1 MRRRFH
7 LSTAL
12 IASAAVGA
20 VSYFGAIRMAG
31 QATQS
36 AQPARGAVQPSRP
49 ARTADG
55 HPNLN
60 GIWQATT
67 TANWD
72 LLGHPMRPAV
82 AQPGVYP
89 DVPVLAAPVLALGAV
104 GGVPPGPGV
113 VEGNVIPYKPEAA
126 AKKKENAEQW
136 LDRDPEV
143 RCYMP
148 GIPRALYMPYPFQ
161 ITQGINKIEMAFE
174 FAGASRTI
182 HLDPVDPPPAD
193 TWMGHSV
200 GHWEGNTLVVDVSH
214 FNDRTWFSRSG
225 DFHSDAL
232 HVVEHFTPINA
243 GPQGPD
249 ALRYEV
255 TIEDLNVFTRPWKMS
270 MVLYRQLEANAQLME
285 YKCTEMVEETFL
297 GHLRKNQ
304 LVKHW
309 EGDTIILD
317 VTRKIPTGDKLYER

>member
-1 MRRRFH
+1 MPSR
-7 LSTAL
+7 LKGPAVL
-12 IASAAVGA
+12 IASVTIGA
-20 VSYFGAIRMAG
+20 VFCLTAIRTTG
-31 QATQS
+31 QAPRTLRTQ
-36 AQPARGAVQPSRP
+36 
-49 ARTADG
+49 DG
-55 HPNLN
+55 TPNLN

-72 LLGHPMRPAV
+72 LLAHTMRPAV

-89 DVPVLAAPVLALGAV
+89 DVPVLAAPVLALGSV

-126 AKKKENAEQW
+126 AKKKENAEHW

-148 GIPRALYMPYPFQ
+148 GIPRAMYMPYPFQ
-161 ITQGINKIEMAFE
+161 ITQGRNKIEMSFE

-182 HLDPVDPPPAD
+182 HLDQVDPPPAD

-232 HVVEHFTPINA
+232 HVVERFTPI
-243 GPQGPD
+243 GPD
-249 ALRYEV
+249 ALRYEA
-255 TIEDLNVFTRPWKMS
+255 TLEDKNVFTRPWKMK
-270 MVLYRQLEANAQLME
+270 MVLYRQLEENAQLME
-285 YKCTEMVEETFL
+285 YKCVELVEETFL
-297 GHLRKNQ
+297 GHLRKKQ

-309 EGDTIILD
+309 EGDTIVID
-317 VTRKIPTGDKLYER
+317 VTRKIPPGEKVYER

>member
-1 MRRRFH
+1 MRSRSN
-7 LSTAL
+7 LSKAL
-12 IASAAVGA
+12 IASAAMGA
-20 VSYFGAIRMAG
+20 MFYFSAIRMTG
-31 QATQS
+31 QADATKQ
-36 AQPARGAVQPSRP
+36 AIHPAP
-49 ARTADG
+49 ALDR

-72 LLGHPMRPAV
+72 LLAHSMRPAV
-82 AQPGVYP
+82 AQPGVYT
-89 DVPVLAAPVLALGAV
+89 DVPVLAAPVVALGSV

-113 VEGNVIPYKPEAA
+113 VEGNMIPYKPEAA
-126 AKKKENAEQW
+126 AKKNENAEHW

-148 GIPRALYMPYPFQ
+148 GIPRAMYMPYPFQ
-161 ITQGINKIEMAFE
+161 ITQGTNKIEMSFE

-193 TWMGHSV
+193 MWMGHSA

-232 HVVEHFTPINA
+232 HVVERFTPVNSSSR
-243 GPQGPD
+243 PD

-255 TIEDLNVFTRPWKMS
+255 TIEDPNVFTRPWKMS

-285 YKCTEMVEETFL
+285 YKCVELVEETFL
-297 GHLRKNQ
+297 GHLRKKQ

-309 EGDTIILD
+309 EGETIVID
-317 VTRKIPTGDKLYER
+317 VTRKVPAGDKLYER

>member
-1 MRRRFH
+1 MRNRIN
-7 LSTAL
+7 LSAAL
-12 IASAAVGA
+12 ITSAAMGV
-20 VSYFGAIRMAG
+20 VFCLGAIRMTG
-31 QATQS
+31 QAD
-36 AQPARGAVQPSRP
+36 AARQAMRP
-49 ARTADG
+49 ARASDP

-72 LLGHPMRPAV
+72 LLTHTMRPAV

-89 DVPVLAAPVLALGAV
+89 DVPVLAAPVLALGSV

-113 VEGNVIPYKPEAA
+113 VEGDEIPYKPEAA
-126 AKKKENAEQW
+126 AKKKENAEHW

-148 GIPRALYMPYPFQ
+148 GIPRAMYMPYPFQ
-161 ITQGINKIEMAFE
+161 ITQGTNKIEMSFE
-174 FAGASRTI
+174 FNSASRTI

-232 HVVEHFTPINA
+232 HVVERFTPLNSSLR
-243 GPQGPD
+243 PD

-255 TIEDLNVFTRPWKMS
+255 TIEDPNVFIRPWKMS
-270 MVLYRQLEANAQLME
+270 MILYRQLETNAQLME
-285 YKCTEMVEETFL
+285 YKCTELVEETFL
-297 GHLRKNQ
+297 GHLRKKQ

-309 EGDTIILD
+309 EGDTIVID
-317 VTRKIPTGDKLYER
+317 VTRKVPSGDKLYER

>member
-1 MRRRFH
+1 MLRRFNCG
-7 LSTAL
+7 TAL
-12 IASAAVGA
+12 IVIATISAAWYGLTA
-20 VSYFGAIRMAG
+20 FQI
-31 QATQS
+31 S
-36 AQPARGAVQPSRP
+36 AQGTRA
-49 ARTADG
+49 ARTSDG

-72 LLGHPMRPAV
+72 LLTHTMRPAV

-89 DVPVLAAPVLALGAV
+89 DVPVLAAPVLALGAAF
-104 GGVPPGPGV
+104 GVPPGPGV
-113 VEGNVIPYKPEAA
+113 VEGNEIPYTPEAA
-126 AKKKENAEQW
+126 AKKKENAEHW

-148 GIPRALYMPYPFQ
+148 GIPRAMYMPYPFQ
-161 ITQGINKIEMAFE
+161 ITQGTNKIQMSFE
-174 FAGASRTI
+174 VNAASRTI
-182 HLDPVDPPPAD
+182 HLDTVDPPPAD
-193 TWMGHSV
+193 TWMGFSA
-200 GHWEGNTLVVDVSH
+200 GRWEGNTLVVDVSH

-232 HVVEHFTPINA
+232 HVVERFTPMTA
-243 GPQGPD
+243 D

-255 TIEDLNVFTRPWKMS
+255 TIEDPNVFTRPWKMS
-270 MVLYRQLEANAQLME
+270 MVLYRQLEPNARLME
-285 YKCTEMVEETFL
+285 YKCVEMVEETFL

-309 EGDTIILD
+309 EGDTIVID
-317 VTRKIPTGDKLYER
+317 VTRKIPPGDKLYDR

>member
-1 MRRRFH
+1 MRSRFGF
-7 LSTAL
+7 STAL
-12 IASAAVGA
+12 IAIAAMGVVFSLA
-20 VSYFGAIRMAG
+20 AMRMTG
-31 QATQS
+31 QADAAKLTPRPT
-36 AQPARGAVQPSRP
+36 PA
-49 ARTADG
+49 ADR

-72 LLGHPMRPAV
+72 LLAHSMRPAV
-82 AQPGVYP
+82 AQPGVYA
-89 DVPVLAAPVLALGAV
+89 DVPVLAAPVLALGSV

-113 VEGNVIPYKPEAA
+113 VEGDAIPYKPEAA
-126 AKKKENAEQW
+126 AQKKENAQHW

-148 GIPRALYMPYPFQ
+148 GIPRAMYMPYPFQ
-161 ITQGINKIEMAFE
+161 ITQGTNKIEMSFE
-174 FAGASRTI
+174 FAGASRII
-182 HLDPVDPPPAD
+182 HLDSVDPPPAD

-232 HVVEHFTPINA
+232 HLVERFTPVNSSLR
-243 GPQGPD
+243 PD

-255 TIEDLNVFTRPWKMS
+255 TIEDPKVFTRPWKMS

-285 YKCTEMVEETFL
+285 YKCVELVEETFL
-297 GHLRKNQ
+297 GHLRKKQ

-309 EGDTIILD
+309 EGETIVID
-317 VTRKIPTGDKLYER
+317 VTRKVPAGDKLYER